1 MLRLGDI
8 NGNPYIGVYCAASED
23 YAIVPESI
31 EPKVARDIERTLEVK
46 AISTSIANASIVGS
60 LLAINRHGVM
70 VTNFVE
76 RRELAKLPKSLRTG
90 KMEEKLNAAGNN
102 VLANDKAA
110 LVHPSASSHTLK
122 LIADVLDVE
131 VAKSSVAGI
140 DTVGSSCIATNKG
153 VICHP
158 RTMEAELRYLKDLFG
173 VPTSLATLNYG
184 TPYLGACAIA
194 NSKGAFIGSRSTPI
208 ELGKLEDGL
217 GLY

>member
-8 NGNPYIGVYCAASED
+8 NGNPYVGVYCAASED
-23 YAIVPESI
+23 YVLAPDSI
-31 EPKVARDIERTLEVK
+31 QPKDARDIERTLQVK
-46 AISTSIANASIVGS
+46 VIPTSIASCSIVGS
-60 LLAINRHGVM
+60 LLSMNSRGVM

-76 RRELAKLPKSLRTG
+76 KRELARLPKSLRTG
-90 KMEEKLNAAGNN
+90 IMEEKLNAAGNN
-102 VLANDKAA
+102 ILANDRAA
-110 LVHPSASSHTLK
+110 LVHPSASSHSLR

-131 VAKSSVAGI
+131 VQRGSVAGI
-140 DTVGSSCIATNKG
+140 ETVGSACIATDRG
-153 VICHP
+153 VLCHP
-158 RTMEAELRYLKDLFG
+158 RTTEVELRDLKDLFG
-173 VPTSLATLNYG
+173 VPASLATLNYG